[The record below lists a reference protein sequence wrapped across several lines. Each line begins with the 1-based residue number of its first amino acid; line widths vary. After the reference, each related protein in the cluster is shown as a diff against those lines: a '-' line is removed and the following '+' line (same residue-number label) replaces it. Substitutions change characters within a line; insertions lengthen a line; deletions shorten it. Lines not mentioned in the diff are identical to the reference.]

1 MVVAFSPHREAGGT
15 LHFPSPTP
23 IHHVDSN
30 SALAQLRRS
39 LSRSP
44 SKGPTFRLVTS
55 KSTSPSPGSPLSPS
69 PLSPQRR
76 AGSASLLSNSSVIS
90 PSPLATPFPPSA
102 RRSRSSARKFSPPRS
117 ISRVASSQR
126 SPAKRCLSDS
136 TDNGNANQPTS
147 SSSGTGDENLTP
159 LGSPEDKI
167 EAQKTSTDAGISE
180 DLLSPY
186 HALTKRDKV
195 SGYLASCTGK
205 SSPLKRSDGI
215 MNFDLASLESPSAK
229 RRSLHGASFGPD
241 FDIFDHEA
249 ALQPHPQQYIPSADH
264 APFSDAQT
272 SYEHTNFLSKR
283 TSSLRKTTLQ
293 QRYEKPILGRLKSNT
308 DLTRG
313 PTTSVQTGSKSR
325 PRISL
330 DYVFPQVA
338 RESPFSSQAG
348 LPSASV
354 HPISHKRNEP
364 QSTGSQPIIQRH
376 PLSRTIT
383 QSSSSS
389 SLAEDSPTHIPPR
402 YPESKRPTLEFTK
415 SLPIGIARP
424 IAREPVP
431 CESSERTSSSE
442 TSFATPENYK
452 LARPLP
458 AAFMS
463 TGLISKRN
471 KDMDPEH
478 LDLHASV
485 TSMPDTPCKRPVSL
499 ASVASITAPDSAA
512 NKSRQGHQS
521 LHSFGTPSTPF
532 NPHHSRPSLG
542 SFPKGVSIFGSSF
555 GSNSLNRRGSFLGV
569 DGEENSASSGNFNSQ
584 SSNDV
589 EAPPTP
595 TKQPFSSA
603 PGEIVWESN
612 GPTVYRPH
620 TSRNAEV
627 TEPSDLESPR
637 PKQCCK
643 STPTHSPGGSAEGDN
658 DSIMEGSPSTT
669 LRFRSLNA
677 ISSFSN
683 RPHLLR
689 HSRSPTPLSRF
700 SHSVPSIRIRK
711 INTKPSP
718 LSPASPLFSA
728 AKQRSPRTPQS
739 SVLPPDP
746 SGLSISARGDGN
758 IIQNVDEIG
767 HGNSFPLPATPTT
780 SRDQISRFGKSRA
793 SMTPLHNPAPAEFD
807 TSLLSR
813 FSKVEIIGTG
823 EFSQVFRVTKSPE
836 LKPSQN
842 YFNLPATQ
850 NSPRTPLLELVW
862 AVKKTRQA
870 FIGPRDR
877 KRKLQEVQVLKT
889 LGRSDHTVELV
900 DSWENKDHLYIQTE
914 YCEEGSMD
922 LFLDQVGRKARLD
935 DFRIWKIMLELS
947 LGLKH
952 IHDSGII
959 HLDLKPA
966 NVLITFEGVLKI
978 GDFGMATSWP
988 APPGIEGEGDREYI
1002 GPEILMGQYDKPADI
1017 FALGLIMLEI
1027 AGNVMLP
1034 DNGASWQRLRSGDM
1048 SDVPS
1053 LTSSSEASNVL
1064 RDSFGKPLSREESFE
1079 DICDLA
1085 HGPEGLGSPPIPSG
1099 LANTHITGQP
1109 KFQLLRCGEL
1119 STPPDFMIDPHHEQA
1134 LDKIVRWMISPQ
1146 PSNRPV
1152 VRQILAT
1159 AGVRWADSRRRSGA
1173 TIYEGNWGPADEVL
1187 QDDAVMID
1195 V

>member
-1 MVVAFSPHREAGGT
+1 M
-15 LHFPSPTP
+15 
-23 IHHVDSN
+23 
-30 SALAQLRRS
+30 
-39 LSRSP
+39 
-44 SKGPTFRLVTS
+44 
-55 KSTSPSPGSPLSPS
+55 
-69 PLSPQRR
+69 
-76 AGSASLLSNSSVIS
+76 
-90 PSPLATPFPPSA
+90 
-102 RRSRSSARKFSPPRS
+102 
-117 ISRVASSQR
+117 
-126 SPAKRCLSDS
+126 
-136 TDNGNANQPTS
+136 
-147 SSSGTGDENLTP
+147 
-159 LGSPEDKI
+159 
-167 EAQKTSTDAGISE
+167 
-180 DLLSPY
+180 SPY

-241 FDIFDHEA
+241 FDIFDHES
-249 ALQPHPQQYIPSADH
+249 ALQHNPKPHLPGADNT
-264 APFSDAQT
+264 PFPDAEA
-272 SYEHTNFLSKR
+272 SYEPTNFLSKR

-293 QRYEKPILGRLKSNT
+293 QRYEKPILGRLKPNT
-308 DLTRG
+308 DPTRG
-313 PTTSVQTGSKSR
+313 LSTPGQTSSKNR
-325 PRISL
+325 PRMSL
-330 DYVFPQVA
+330 DHVFPQVT
-338 RESPFSSQAG
+338 RESPFSSQGG

-354 HPISHKRNEP
+354 HPISHNRTEP
-364 QSTGSQPIIQRH
+364 QITGSQLVVQRH

-402 YPESKRPTLEFTK
+402 YPESKRPILEFTK

-424 IAREPVP
+424 TAREPVSR
-431 CESSERTSSSE
+431 ESSERTSSSE

-471 KDMDPEH
+471 KDMGPEH
-478 LDLHASV
+478 LDLHANV

-499 ASVASITAPDSAA
+499 ASAASVAAPDSAVT
-512 NKSRQGHQS
+512 KPRQGHHS

-555 GSNSLNRRGSFLGV
+555 GSNSLNRRGSFLSV
-569 DGEENSASSGNFNSQ
+569 DGEENSASSSGNLNSQ

-589 EAPPTP
+589 EVPPTP
-595 TKQPFSSA
+595 TKQPSTST
-603 PGEIVWESN
+603 PGEIGWENN
-612 GPTVYRPH
+612 GRTVYMSH

-643 STPTHSPGGSAEGDN
+643 STPTHSPGRIAEGDN
-658 DSIMEGSPSTT
+658 DSVMEGSPSTT

-728 AKQRSPRTPQS
+728 AGQRSPRTPQGS
-739 SVLPPDP
+739 ILPPDP

-758 IIQNVDEIG
+758 IVQNVDEISYG
-767 HGNSFPLPATPTT
+767 SSFFLPATPTT

-793 SMTPLHNPAPAEFD
+793 SMTPLHNTAPVEFD

-823 EFSQVFRVTKSPE
+823 EFSQVFRVAKVPE
-836 LKPSQN
+836 SKPSQN
-842 YFNLPATQ
+842 YFNLPATKS
-850 NSPRTPLLELVW
+850 SPQTLSLEQVW

-870 FIGPRDR
+870 FIGPKDR
-877 KRKLQEVQVLKT
+877 KRKLQEVQVLKA
-889 LGRSDHTVELV
+889 LGRSDHTVELI

-914 YCEEGSMD
+914 FCEEGSMD

-947 LGLKH
+947 LV
-952 IHDSGII
+952 SY
-959 HLDLKPA
+959 
-966 NVLITFEGVLKI
+966 
-978 GDFGMATSWP
+978 M
-988 APPGIEGEGDREYI
+988 
-1002 GPEILMGQYDKPADI
+1002 LM
-1017 FALGLIMLEI
+1017 
-1027 AGNVMLP
+1027 
-1034 DNGASWQRLRSGDM
+1034 
-1048 SDVPS
+1048 
-1053 LTSSSEASNVL
+1053 
-1064 RDSFGKPLSREESFE
+1064 
-1079 DICDLA
+1079 
-1085 HGPEGLGSPPIPSG
+1085 
-1099 LANTHITGQP
+1099 
-1109 KFQLLRCGEL
+1109 
-1119 STPPDFMIDPHHEQA
+1119 
-1134 LDKIVRWMISPQ
+1134 
-1146 PSNRPV
+1146 
-1152 VRQILAT
+1152 
-1159 AGVRWADSRRRSGA
+1159 
-1173 TIYEGNWGPADEVL
+1173 
-1187 QDDAVMID
+1187 
-1195 V
+1195 

>member
-1 MVVAFSPHREAGGT
+1 
-15 LHFPSPTP
+15 
-23 IHHVDSN
+23 
-30 SALAQLRRS
+30 
-39 LSRSP
+39 
-44 SKGPTFRLVTS
+44 
-55 KSTSPSPGSPLSPS
+55 
-69 PLSPQRR
+69 
-76 AGSASLLSNSSVIS
+76 
-90 PSPLATPFPPSA
+90 
-102 RRSRSSARKFSPPRS
+102 
-117 ISRVASSQR
+117 
-126 SPAKRCLSDS
+126 
-136 TDNGNANQPTS
+136 
-147 SSSGTGDENLTP
+147 
-159 LGSPEDKI
+159 
-167 EAQKTSTDAGISE
+167 
-180 DLLSPY
+180 
-186 HALTKRDKV
+186 
-195 SGYLASCTGK
+195 
-205 SSPLKRSDGI
+205 

-229 RRSLHGASFGPD
+229 RRSLHGAAFGPE

-249 ALQPHPQQYIPSADH
+249 ALQSQPKSDISGADH
-264 APFSDAQT
+264 GQFPDAQT
-272 SYEHTNFLSKR
+272 SYEHSTFLSKR

-293 QRYEKPILGRLKSNT
+293 QRYEKPILGRLKPNT

-313 PTTSVQTGSKSR
+313 LATPGQTGSKSR
-325 PRISL
+325 PRMSL
-330 DYVFPQVA
+330 DNVFPQVA
-338 RESPFSSQAG
+338 RESPFSSQGG

-354 HPISHKRNEP
+354 HPISHKRNDPED
-364 QSTGSQPIIQRH
+364 TGSQPIIHRH

-389 SLAEDSPTHIPPR
+389 SLAEDSPTHVPLR
-402 YPESKRPTLEFTK
+402 YPEAKRPTLEFTK

-424 IAREPVP
+424 IARDPLP
-431 CESSERTSSSE
+431 CESSERTSSTE
-442 TSFATPENYK
+442 NSFATPENYK

-471 KDMDPEH
+471 KDMSSEH
-478 LDLHASV
+478 IDLHASV
-485 TSMPDTPCKRPVSL
+485 TNMPDTPCKRPLSL
-499 ASVASITAPDSAA
+499 ASVAPVAAPDNAV
-512 NKSRQGHQS
+512 SRSRHGHQS

-532 NPHHSRPSLG
+532 NPHNSHPSLG
-542 SFPKGVSIFGSSF
+542 SFSKGVNIFGSSF
-555 GSNSLNRRGSFLGV
+555 GNNGLNRRGSFLSV
-569 DGEENSASSGNFNSQ
+569 DGEENSVSSSGNIDSQ
-584 SSNDV
+584 SSIDV
-589 EAPPTP
+589 EVPPTP
-595 TKQPFSSA
+595 TKQPSTSMPSETA
-603 PGEIVWESN
+603 WQNSGRA
-612 GPTVYRPH
+612 VYRPQSSNH
-620 TSRNAEV
+620 AEV
-627 TEPSDLESPR
+627 PGTLGSESPR
-637 PKQCCK
+637 TKQCCK
-643 STPTHSPGGSAEGDN
+643 STPAHSPSGSVEGGN
-658 DSIMEGSPSTT
+658 DRIMEESPSTT

-689 HSRSPTPLSRF
+689 HARSPTPLSRY
-700 SHSVPSIRIRK
+700 SHSIPPLRIRK
-711 INTKPSP
+711 TNTKPSP

-728 AKQRSPRTPQS
+728 IEQRSPRTPQAS
-739 SVLPPDP
+739 IIPPDP
-746 SGLSISARGDGN
+746 SGLSISGRGDGN
-758 IIQNVDEIG
+758 TIQDSNEISRG
-767 HGNSFPLPATPTT
+767 SSLFLPATPTT
-780 SRDQISRFGKSRA
+780 SRDQISRFGRSRA
-793 SMTPLHNPAPAEFD
+793 SLTPLQNTASTEFD
-807 TSLLSR
+807 VSLLSR

-823 EFSQVFRVTKSPE
+823 EFSQVFRVIQNSE
-836 LKPSQN
+836 SKPSQS

-850 NSPRTPLLELVW
+850 SSPQTSSPEQVW

-877 KRKLQEVQVLKT
+877 KRKLQEVQILKA

-952 IHDSGII
+952 IHDCGFI

-1002 GPEILMGQYDKPADI
+1002 GPEILMGQYDKPADV

-1064 RDSFGKPLSREESFE
+1064 RDSSGKPLSREESFE
-1079 DICDLA
+1079 DMYDLA
-1085 HGPEGLGSPPIPSG
+1085 RGTDELGSPIIPGAFVNIPSPG
-1099 LANTHITGQP
+1099 KA

-1119 STPPDFMIDPHHEQA
+1119 STPPEFMVDPNHEQA

-1146 PSNRPV
+1146 PANRPV

-1159 AGVRWADSRRRSGA
+1159 AGVRWAGSRRRSGA
-1173 TIYEGNWGPADEVL
+1173 TVYEGNWGPADEVL

>member
-1 MVVAFSPHREAGGT
+1 M
-15 LHFPSPTP
+15 
-23 IHHVDSN
+23 
-30 SALAQLRRS
+30 
-39 LSRSP
+39 
-44 SKGPTFRLVTS
+44 
-55 KSTSPSPGSPLSPS
+55 GSP
-69 PLSPQRR
+69 
-76 AGSASLLSNSSVIS
+76 
-90 PSPLATPFPPSA
+90 
-102 RRSRSSARKFSPPRS
+102 
-117 ISRVASSQR
+117 
-126 SPAKRCLSDS
+126 D
-136 TDNGNANQPTS
+136 
-147 SSSGTGDENLTP
+147 
-159 LGSPEDKI
+159 DKI
-167 EAQKTSTDAGISE
+167 EARKTSADAGVAD

-186 HALTKRDKV
+186 HALTRRDKG

-205 SSPLKRSDGI
+205 SSPLKRSDG
-215 MNFDLASLESPSAK
+215 MTNFDLASLESPSAK

-249 ALQPHPQQYIPSADH
+249 AVQLQPKSDISNADH
-264 APFSDAQT
+264 GPFPDAQI
-272 SYEHTNFLSKR
+272 SYEHSSFLSKR

-293 QRYEKPILGRLKSNT
+293 QRYEKPILGRLKPNT

-313 PTTSVQTGSKSR
+313 LTTPGQTGSKSR
-325 PRISL
+325 PRLSL
-330 DYVFPQVA
+330 DNVFPQAA
-338 RESPFSSQAG
+338 RESPFSSQG
-348 LPSASV
+348 CLPSASV
-354 HPISHKRNEP
+354 HLISHKRNDP
-364 QSTGSQPIIQRH
+364 QNTGSQPIIQRH

-389 SLAEDSPTHIPPR
+389 SLAEDSPTHIPLR
-402 YPESKRPTLEFTK
+402 YPETKRPTLEFTK

-424 IAREPVP
+424 IAREPVSH
-431 CESSERTSSSE
+431 ESSERTSSTE

-463 TGLISKRN
+463 TGLISKRT
-471 KDMDPEH
+471 KDMNPEH
-478 LDLHASV
+478 LDLHTNV

-499 ASVASITAPDSAA
+499 ASVVPIAAPDSAA
-512 NKSRQGHQS
+512 NKSRHGNQS

-532 NPHHSRPSLG
+532 NPHNSHPSLG

-555 GSNSLNRRGSFLGV
+555 GSNGLNRRGSFLSV
-569 DGEENSASSGNFNSQ
+569 DGEENSVSLSGNIDSQ
-584 SSNDV
+584 SSLDV
-589 EAPPTP
+589 EVPPTP
-595 TKQPFSSA
+595 TKQPSTTTPSGGVA
-603 PGEIVWESN
+603 WESS
-612 GPTVYRPH
+612 GRTVYRPH
-620 TSRNAEV
+620 TSSNAAV
-627 TEPSDLESPR
+627 TESLDFESPR

-658 DSIMEGSPSTT
+658 DKFMEESPSTT

-689 HSRSPTPLSRF
+689 HSRSPTPLSRY
-700 SHSVPSIRIRK
+700 SHSVPSIRTRK

-718 LSPASPLFSA
+718 LSPASPLFA
-728 AKQRSPRTPQS
+728 ATEQRSPRTPQGS
-739 SVLPPDP
+739 ILPPDP
-746 SGLSISARGDGN
+746 SGLSISVRGDGN
-758 IIQNVDEIG
+758 TIQDVNEI
-767 HGNSFPLPATPTT
+767 SFGSSLFLPATPTT

-793 SMTPLHNPAPAEFD
+793 SLTPLHNTAPTEFD

-813 FSKVEIIGTG
+813 FSKVEIVGTG
-823 EFSQVFRVTKSPE
+823 EFSQVFRVTQQPE
-836 LKPSQN
+836 LKPPQS

-850 NSPRTPLLELVW
+850 SSLQTPLLKQVW

-870 FIGPRDR
+870 FIGPKDR
-877 KRKLQEVQVLKT
+877 KRKLQEVQVLKA
-889 LGRSDHTVELV
+889 LGRSDHTVELI

-952 IHDSGII
+952 IHDAGFI

-966 NVLITFEGVLKI
+966 NILITFEGVLKI

-1064 RDSFGKPLSREESFE
+1064 RDSSGKPLSREDSFE
-1079 DICDLA
+1079 DMYGLA
-1085 HGPEGLGSPPIPSG
+1085 HTANGPGLPLIPG
-1099 LANTHITGQP
+1099 EFANIQNTGKS

-1119 STPPDFMIDPHHEQA
+1119 STPPEFMVDPDHEQA

-1146 PSNRPV
+1146 PANRPV

-1173 TIYEGNWGPADEVL
+1173 TVYEGNWGPADEVL
-1187 QDDAVMID
+1187 QDDTVMVDI
-1195 V
+1195 

>member
-1 MVVAFSPHREAGGT
+1 MRQVDICLRAENTLSDASALSKICIPTVFTDEKRNSQDYAPPSTALRDPIMVVAFSPHREAGGT
-15 LHFPSPTP
+15 LHFPSPTH

-90 PSPLATPFPPSA
+90 PSPLAAPFPPSV
-102 RRSRSSARKFSPPRS
+102 RRSRSNARRFSPPRP
-117 ISRVASSQR
+117 ISRIATPQR

-159 LGSPEDKI
+159 LMSPVDKI
-167 EAQKTSTDAGISE
+167 EAWKTATDAGISE

-249 ALQPHPQQYIPSADH
+249 ALQPHPKPHGPSADNDLF
-264 APFSDAQT
+264 PDAQT

-293 QRYEKPILGRLKSNT
+293 QRYEKPFLGRMKPNT
-308 DLTRG
+308 DLVRG
-313 PTTSVQTGSKSR
+313 LNTPGQTGSKSR
-325 PRISL
+325 PRMSL
-330 DYVFPQVA
+330 DHVFPQVA
-338 RESPFSSQAG
+338 HESPFSSQGG

-354 HPISHKRNEP
+354 HPVSHKRNEP
-364 QSTGSQPIIQRH
+364 QITGGQPIIQRH

-383 QSSSSS
+383 QSSSNS
-389 SLAEDSPTHIPPR
+389 SLAEDSPTHIPPH
-402 YPESKRPTLEFTK
+402 YPESKRPILEFTK

-424 IAREPVP
+424 TAREPVS
-431 CESSERTSSSE
+431 CESSERNSSSE

-471 KDMDPEH
+471 KEMNPEH

-485 TSMPDTPCKRPVSL
+485 TSMPDTPCKRPISLVS
-499 ASVASITAPDSAA
+499 VTSIAAPDSAA

-532 NPHHSRPSLG
+532 NPHHSRSSFGSL
-542 SFPKGVSIFGSSF
+542 PKGVSIFGSSF
-555 GSNSLNRRGSFLGV
+555 GSNSLNRRGSFLSV
-569 DGEENSASSGNFNSQ
+569 DGEENFASLSGNLNSQ
-584 SSNDV
+584 SSIDM
-589 EAPPTP
+589 EIPPTP
-595 TKQPFSSA
+595 TKQPSTSTS
-603 PGEIVWESN
+603 GEIAWESS
-612 GPTVYRPH
+612 GRTVYRPH
-620 TSRNAEV
+620 SSRNAEV
-627 TEPSDLESPR
+627 TEPSDLESPQ

-658 DSIMEGSPSTT
+658 DRILEGSPSTT

-700 SHSVPSIRIRK
+700 SHSLPSIRIRK

-728 AKQRSPRTPQS
+728 AEQRSPRTPQGS
-739 SVLPPDP
+739 ILPPDP

-758 IIQNVDEIG
+758 IAQNVGEISYG
-767 HGNSFPLPATPTT
+767 GPFFLPATPTT

-793 SMTPLHNPAPAEFD
+793 SMTPLHNIAPAEFD

-813 FSKVEIIGTG
+813 FGKVEIIGTG
-823 EFSQVFRVTKSPE
+823 EFSQVFRVTKLSE
-836 LKPSQN
+836 LKSAQN
-842 YFNLPATQ
+842 HFNPPAIQ
-850 NSPRTPLLELVW
+850 SSPRTPALEQVW

-870 FIGPRDR
+870 FIGPKDR
-877 KRKLQEVQVLKT
+877 KRKLQEVQVLKA

-900 DSWENKDHLYIQTE
+900 DNWENKDHLYIQTE

-935 DFRIWKIMLELS
+935 DFRIWKILLELS
-947 LGLKH
+947 LV
-952 IHDSGII
+952 S
-959 HLDLKPA
+959 
-966 NVLITFEGVLKI
+966 
-978 GDFGMATSWP
+978 
-988 APPGIEGEGDREYI
+988 
-1002 GPEILMGQYDKPADI
+1002 
-1017 FALGLIMLEI
+1017 
-1027 AGNVMLP
+1027 
-1034 DNGASWQRLRSGDM
+1034 
-1048 SDVPS
+1048 
-1053 LTSSSEASNVL
+1053 
-1064 RDSFGKPLSREESFE
+1064 
-1079 DICDLA
+1079 
-1085 HGPEGLGSPPIPSG
+1085 
-1099 LANTHITGQP
+1099 
-1109 KFQLLRCGEL
+1109 
-1119 STPPDFMIDPHHEQA
+1119 
-1134 LDKIVRWMISPQ
+1134 
-1146 PSNRPV
+1146 
-1152 VRQILAT
+1152 
-1159 AGVRWADSRRRSGA
+1159 
-1173 TIYEGNWGPADEVL
+1173 
-1187 QDDAVMID
+1187 
-1195 V
+1195 

>member
-1 MVVAFSPHREAGGT
+1 MLTQT
-15 LHFPSPTP
+15 LLWLSFDAPF
-23 IHHVDSN
+23 
-30 SALAQLRRS
+30 LGRLR
-39 LSRSP
+39 
-44 SKGPTFRLVTS
+44 KARLF
-55 KSTSPSPGSPLSPS
+55 
-69 PLSPQRR
+69 
-76 AGSASLLSNSSVIS
+76 ACVIS

-102 RRSRSSARKFSPPRS
+102 RRSRSSARKFSPPRP
-117 ISRVASSQR
+117 ISRISSSQK
-126 SPAKRCLSDS
+126 SPAKRCLSNS
-136 TDNGNANQPTS
+136 TDNGNANQATS
-147 SSSGTGDENLTP
+147 SSSGIGDENVTP
-159 LGSPEDKI
+159 LGSPEDKA
-167 EAQKTSTDAGISE
+167 EMWKTFTEAGISE

-186 HALTKRDKV
+186 HALTKREKV

-249 ALQPHPQQYIPSADH
+249 ALQPHPKAQVPGVDNGSF
-264 APFSDAQT
+264 PDAQT

-293 QRYEKPILGRLKSNT
+293 QRYEKPILGRLKPNT
-308 DLTRG
+308 DLTRVL
-313 PTTSVQTGSKSR
+313 TTPGQTGSRSR
-325 PRISL
+325 PRMSL
-330 DYVFPQVA
+330 DHVFPQVA
-338 RESPFSSQAG
+338 RESPFVSQG
-348 LPSASV
+348 VLPSASV
-354 HPISHKRNEP
+354 HPISHKRTEP
-364 QSTGSQPIIQRH
+364 PVIGTVVPRH

-383 QSSSSS
+383 QSSSNS

-424 IAREPVP
+424 IAREPVAR
-431 CESSERTSSSE
+431 ESSDRTSSSG

-471 KDMDPEH
+471 KDMNPEH

-499 ASVASITAPDSAA
+499 ASVATIAAPDSAA
-512 NKSRQGHQS
+512 NKPRQGHQS

-555 GSNSLNRRGSFLGV
+555 GSSSLNRRGSFLGG
-569 DGEENSASSGNFNSQ
+569 DGEENFAPSSGNLNSQ
-584 SSNDV
+584 SSIDV
-589 EAPPTP
+589 EIPPTP
-595 TKQPFSSA
+595 TKQPFTST
-603 PGEIVWESN
+603 PGGIAWESS
-612 GPTVYRPH
+612 GLTVYGPH
-620 TSRNAEV
+620 TSRNDEV
-627 TEPSDLESPR
+627 TEPLDLESPR

-658 DSIMEGSPSTT
+658 DGVMEGSPSTT

-700 SHSVPSIRIRK
+700 SHSVPSIHIRK

-728 AKQRSPRTPQS
+728 AEQRSPRTPQGS
-739 SVLPPDP
+739 ILPPDP
-746 SGLSISARGDGN
+746 SGLSISGRGDGN
-758 IIQNVDEIG
+758 VVQNVDG
-767 HGNSFPLPATPTT
+767 TSYGSSVFLPATPTT
-780 SRDQISRFGKSRA
+780 SRDQMPRFGKSRA
-793 SMTPLHNPAPAEFD
+793 SMTPLHNTAPAEFD

-823 EFSQVFRVTKSPE
+823 EFSQVFRVTKMPE
-836 LKPSQN
+836 LKSAQN
-842 YFNLPATQ
+842 YFNVPVAPS
-850 NSPRTPLLELVW
+850 SPRTSSLELVW

-870 FIGPRDR
+870 FIGPKDR
-877 KRKLQEVQVLKT
+877 KRKLQEVQVLKA
-889 LGRSDHTVELV
+889 LGRSDHTVELI

-952 IHDSGII
+952 IHDSGFI

-1064 RDSFGKPLSREESFE
+1064 RDSSGKPLSPEESFE
-1079 DICDLA
+1079 DICDLS
-1085 HGPEGLGSPPIPSG
+1085 HGSDGPGSPHVPG
-1099 LANTHITGQP
+1099 GFANTQIAGKP
-1109 KFQLLRCGEL
+1109 DFQLLRCGEL
-1119 STPPDFMIDPHHEQA
+1119 STPPAFMIDSQHDEA
-1134 LDKIVRWMISPQ
+1134 LDKVVRWMISPQ

-1159 AGVRWADSRRRSGA
+1159 AGVRWAFSRRRSGA
-1173 TIYEGNWGPADEVL
+1173 TIYEGNWGPADDVL
-1187 QDDAVMID
+1187 QDDAVMTD

>member
-15 LHFPSPTP
+15 LHFPSPTH

-102 RRSRSSARKFSPPRS
+102 RRSRSSARKFSPPRP
-117 ISRVASSQR
+117 ISRVAGPQK
-126 SPAKRCLSDS
+126 SPAKRCLSNS
-136 TDNGNANQPTS
+136 SDNGNASRPTFN
-147 SSSGTGDENLTP
+147 SSGIGDENLTP
-159 LGSPEDKI
+159 LGSPDDKS
-167 EAQKTSTDAGISE
+167 EARRTSSDAGISE

-186 HALTKRDKV
+186 HALGKRDKV
-195 SGYLASCTGK
+195 SGYLTGCTGK

-241 FDIFDHEA
+241 FNIFDHEA
-249 ALQPHPQQYIPSADH
+249 ALQPHPKPHGPSADSGLF
-264 APFSDAQT
+264 PDVQT

-293 QRYEKPILGRLKSNT
+293 QRYEKPILGRLKPNT
-308 DLTRG
+308 DFTRG
-313 PTTSVQTGSKSR
+313 STTPGQIGPKSR
-325 PRISL
+325 PRMSL
-330 DYVFPQVA
+330 DNVFPQVA
-338 RESPFSSQAG
+338 RESPFNSQGG
-348 LPSASV
+348 LLSASV
-354 HPISHKRNEP
+354 HPISQKHTEP
-364 QSTGSQPIIQRH
+364 QIIGSQPIIQRH

-383 QSSSSS
+383 QSSSTS

-424 IAREPVP
+424 TAREPVSL
-431 CESSERTSSSE
+431 EFAERTSSSE

-452 LARPLP
+452 LAKPLP

-471 KDMDPEH
+471 KDMNPEH
-478 LDLHASV
+478 LDLHVSV
-485 TSMPDTPCKRPVSL
+485 TSMPDTPCKRPVSM
-499 ASVASITAPDSAA
+499 ASFTPTAAPDSAVS
-512 NKSRQGHQS
+512 KPRQGHQS

-555 GSNSLNRRGSFLGV
+555 GSNNLNRRGSFLSV
-569 DGEENSASSGNFNSQ
+569 DGEENSTSSSANLNSQ
-584 SSNDV
+584 SSIDV
-589 EAPPTP
+589 EVPPTP
-595 TKQPFSSA
+595 TKQPSTSV
-603 PGEIVWESN
+603 PGEIAWKST
-612 GPTVYRPH
+612 GRTIYRPH
-620 TSRNAEV
+620 AAQNAEI
-627 TEPSDLESPR
+627 TDPLDLESPR

-658 DSIMEGSPSTT
+658 DSNMEGSPSTT

-700 SHSVPSIRIRK
+700 SHSIPSIRIRK

-728 AKQRSPRTPQS
+728 AEQRSPHTPQGS
-739 SVLPPDP
+739 ILPPDP

-758 IIQNVDEIG
+758 NVQHVDTPG
-767 HGNSFPLPATPTT
+767 FGSSFFLPATPTT
-780 SRDQISRFGKSRA
+780 SRDQISRFGKSRT
-793 SMTPLHNPAPAEFD
+793 SMTPLHSTAHAEFD
-807 TSLLSR
+807 ASLMSR
-813 FSKVEIIGTG
+813 FGKVEIIGTG
-823 EFSQVFRVTKSPE
+823 EFSQVFRVTNAAA

-842 YFNLPATQ
+842 YFNMPATQ
-850 NSPRTPLLELVW
+850 SSPQTPSLEQVW

-870 FIGPRDR
+870 YIGPKDR
-877 KRKLQEVQVLKT
+877 KRKLQEVQVLKA

-900 DSWENKDHLYIQTE
+900 DNWENKDHLYIQTE

-947 LGLKH
+947 LV
-952 IHDSGII
+952 S
-959 HLDLKPA
+959 
-966 NVLITFEGVLKI
+966 
-978 GDFGMATSWP
+978 
-988 APPGIEGEGDREYI
+988 
-1002 GPEILMGQYDKPADI
+1002 
-1017 FALGLIMLEI
+1017 
-1027 AGNVMLP
+1027 
-1034 DNGASWQRLRSGDM
+1034 
-1048 SDVPS
+1048 
-1053 LTSSSEASNVL
+1053 
-1064 RDSFGKPLSREESFE
+1064 
-1079 DICDLA
+1079 
-1085 HGPEGLGSPPIPSG
+1085 
-1099 LANTHITGQP
+1099 
-1109 KFQLLRCGEL
+1109 
-1119 STPPDFMIDPHHEQA
+1119 
-1134 LDKIVRWMISPQ
+1134 
-1146 PSNRPV
+1146 
-1152 VRQILAT
+1152 
-1159 AGVRWADSRRRSGA
+1159 
-1173 TIYEGNWGPADEVL
+1173 
-1187 QDDAVMID
+1187 
-1195 V
+1195 